1 MSRPK
6 TKADE
11 QYNARRRMKRAVQR
25 YNTMAQTFNDKQYAK
40 IAPQVEALKTAIS
53 KSYYVKALQG
63 YEKEYK
69 ASALNKQVKAL
80 NSVLKTHSKEFRA
93 STLRKE
99 LTQAQNNRLSDMQ
112 KKHFTQKGQMVRWE
126 QAQFYS
132 RTQFIWQG
140 SSPEQRNN
148 AIVDYLESHGAMVTE
163 NGKEVPVTNL
173 KYAFDFVKQK
183 HAEDWERKHKSNKLQ
198 RQGKG
203 HWSDE
208 DEEFMQEQEEEDG
221 SPDVD
226 TDSMYGFA

>member
-11 QYNARRRMKRAVQR
+11 QYNARRRMKRAIQR
-25 YNTMAQTFNDKQYAK
+25 YNTMAKTFNDKQYAK
-40 IAPQVEALKTAIS
+40 ISSQVEKLQNAIEH
-53 KSYYVKALQG
+53 SYYVKSLQG

-69 ASALNKQVKAL
+69 ASALNKQIKTL
-80 NSVLKTHSKEFRA
+80 NSVLKTHSKELRA
-93 STLRKE
+93 TTLRKE

-112 KKHFTQKGQMVRWE
+112 RKHFTQKGQMVRWE
-126 QAQFYS
+126 QSQFYS

-140 SSPEQRNN
+140 TSPEQRNN
-148 AIVDYLESHGAMVTE
+148 AIVDYLESHGAMVME
-163 NGKEVPVTNL
+163 NGKQVPVTNL

-183 HAEDWERKHKSNKLQ
+183 HAEDWENKHKSNKLN

-208 DEEFMQEQEEEDG
+208 DETFMQEQEEEVN

-226 TDSMYGFA
+226 TDAMYGFA